1 MLIIEDDA
9 TTRDLLRRTVEKD
22 GWQVREAANGR
33 RGLESLAAAI
43 PGLILLDLMMPEMD
57 GFEFMQQLRRRDDC
71 RHVPV
76 IVITAKDLT
85 PEDRAR
91 LNGQVERII
100 QKGAH
105 SPADILREI
114 RALVPSKPI

>member
-1 MLIIEDDA
+1 MPNI
-9 TTRDLLRRTVEKD
+9 
-22 GWQVREAANGR
+22 
-33 RGLESLAAAI
+33 SHAI

-76 IVITAKDLT
+76 ITAKDLT

-105 SPADILREI
+105 SAADILREI